1 MRAIVLW
8 CQEKS
13 LQKERV
19 GFFGGNRLS
28 KWQKTD
34 ILSLVNL
41 SCISRKS
48 LERTLKVEKNAVFL
62 PPKYAFLRFSL
73 A

>member
-8 CQEKS
+8 RQEKS

-19 GFFGGNRLS
+19 GFFGENRLS

-48 LERTLKVEKNAVFL
+48 LERTLKVE
-62 PPKYAFLRFSL
+62 
-73 A
+73 